1 MLNKTASEQYAT
13 DAISQSAQDC
23 IKETIQNDLDFM
35 NYNISSIIDDMFAM
49 MLHLYYNE
57 PELFEKNME
66 VWEKTKEKVVS
77 FDERLTDATSIVD
90 IKNKFRQ
97 RRGLLVKL
105 VGGAL

>member
-1 MLNKTASEQYAT
+1 
-13 DAISQSAQDC
+13 
-23 IKETIQNDLDFM
+23 
-35 NYNISSIIDDMFAM
+35 MFAM